1 VARCDGC
8 GRGMCL
14 ACAIPVRGGTLGAE
28 CLSSAL
34 GPHAV
39 PAEAPPIEPGGP
51 ARTLTRI
58 AFAVAVLATILPWSR
73 FGAGAEPFG
82 AWNRSPTWS
91 LVAAIA
97 AVVGLALSVAR
108 RFARNPGPAWDL
120 LLAVAGALVVSA
132 STLALLRPPEFTSP
146 WAGPWA
152 ALVAGLIA
160 VGASVSARRKAREH
174 EPAHV

>member
-1 VARCDGC
+1 
-8 GRGMCL
+8 MCL

-34 GPHAV
+34 GPQAV
-39 PAEAPPIEPGGP
+39 PAEAPPIEPGGG
-51 ARTLTRI
+51 ARTLARI
-58 AFAVAVLATILPWSR
+58 AFAVAVATTILPWSR

-82 AWNRSPTWS
+82 AWSRSPTWS
-91 LVAAIA
+91 MVAAVA
-97 AVVGLALSVAR
+97 AVMGLSLSIAR

-120 LLAVAGALVVSA
+120 LLAVAGALVVAA

-146 WAGPWA
+146 WVGPWA
-152 ALVAGLIA
+152 ALAAGLIA
-160 VGASVSARRKAREH
+160 AAASLSARRGAREH

>member
-1 VARCDGC
+1 
-8 GRGMCL
+8 MCL

-39 PAEAPPIEPGGP
+39 PAEAAPLEPGGT
-51 ARTLTRI
+51 ARTLARI
-58 AFAVAVLATILPWSR
+58 AFAVAVLSTILPWSR

-82 AWNRSPTWS
+82 AWSRSPKWS

-97 AVVGLALSVAR
+97 AVVGLSLSVAR
-108 RFARNPGPAWDL
+108 RFAPNPGPAWDL
-120 LLAVAGALVVSA
+120 LLAVAGAVVVSA
-132 STLALLRPPEFTSP
+132 SALALLRPPEFTSP
-146 WAGPWA
+146 WVGPWA

-160 VGASVSARRKAREH
+160 AGASLSARRRAREH

>member
-1 VARCDGC
+1 
-8 GRGMCL
+8 MCL
-14 ACAIPVRGGTLGAE
+14 ACAIPVRGGTLGVE

-39 PAEAPPIEPGGP
+39 AVEAAPIEPGGT
-51 ARTLTRI
+51 ARTLARV
-58 AFAVAVLATILPWSR
+58 AFTVAALATLLAWSR

-82 AWNRSPTWS
+82 AWSRSPTWS
-91 LVAAIA
+91 MVAAIA
-97 AVVGLALSVAR
+97 AVTGLALSVAR

-120 LLAVAGALVVSA
+120 LLAVAGAFVVSA
-132 STLALLRPPEFTSP
+132 SALALLRPPEFTSP
-146 WAGPWA
+146 WIGPWA

-160 VGASVSARRKAREH
+160 AGASVSARRKAREH

>member
-1 VARCDGC
+1 
-8 GRGMCL
+8 MCL

-34 GPHAV
+34 GPHAI
-39 PAEAPPIEPGGP
+39 PAEAAPIEPGGA
-51 ARTLTRI
+51 ARTLARI

-82 AWNRSPTWS
+82 AWSRSPKWS

-97 AVVGLALSVAR
+97 AVVGLSLSVAR
-108 RFARNPGPAWDL
+108 RFTPSPGPAWDVL
-120 LLAVAGALVVSA
+120 LTVAGAVVVTA
-132 STLALLRPPEFTSP
+132 CALSMLRPPEFTSP
-146 WAGPWA
+146 WLGPWA

-160 VGASVSARRKAREH
+160 AGASVSARRKAREH
-174 EPAHV
+174 DPAHV

>member
-1 VARCDGC
+1 
-8 GRGMCL
+8 MCL

-39 PAEAPPIEPGGP
+39 PAEAPPIEPGGT
-51 ARTLTRI
+51 ARALARF

-82 AWNRSPTWS
+82 AWSRSPTWS
-91 LVAAIA
+91 MVAASA
-97 AVVGLALSVAR
+97 AVVGLALSITR
-108 RFARNPGPAWDL
+108 RFVRNPGPAWDL
-120 LLAVAGALVVSA
+120 LLAVAGALVVAASA
-132 STLALLRPPEFTSP
+132 LALLRPPEFTSP
-146 WAGPWA
+146 WVGPWA

-160 VGASVSARRKAREH
+160 TGGSLGARGRAREH

>member
-1 VARCDGC
+1 
-8 GRGMCL
+8 MCL
-14 ACAIPVRGGTLGAE
+14 ACAIPVRGRTLGAE

-39 PAEAPPIEPGGP
+39 PAGAPAIEPGGA
-51 ARTLTRI
+51 ARTLARI
-58 AFAVAVLATILPWSR
+58 AFAIAVLATILPWSR

-97 AVVGLALSVAR
+97 AVAGLALSVAR
-108 RFARNPGPAWDL
+108 RFASDPGPAWDL
-120 LLAVAGALVVSA
+120 LLGVAGAIVVSA
-132 STLALLRPPEFTSP
+132 SALALLRPPEFTSP
-146 WAGPWA
+146 WVGPWA

-160 VGASVSARRKAREH
+160 AGTSFSARRRAREH

>member
-1 VARCDGC
+1 
-8 GRGMCL
+8 MCL

-28 CLSSAL
+28 CLSSVL

-39 PAEAPPIEPGGP
+39 PVEAPPIEPGGP

-58 AFAVAVLATILPWSR
+58 AFAVAVVATILPWSR

-82 AWNRSPTWS
+82 AWSRSLTWS

-97 AVVGLALSVAR
+97 AVVGLSLSVAR
-108 RFARNPGPAWDL
+108 RFAPNPGPAWDL
-120 LLAVAGALVVSA
+120 LLALAGALVVSA
-132 STLALLRPPEFTSP
+132 SALALLRPPEFTSP
-146 WAGPWA
+146 WVGLWTC
-152 ALVAGLIA
+152 LVAGLIA
-160 VGASVSARRKAREH
+160 AGAALAARRRAREH